1 MKPIFIAGATLL
13 AASGAF
19 AFATAVDRLTAAP
32 DATAPE
38 LSHMTER
45 NLRPAPPPRVSPSV
59 ASTPAATRL
68 SRPDS
73 PDEKPA
79 EQTVSANVAKEIA
92 AVDNDAAV
100 TSPEVNYFIPFKEP
114 GEASE
119 ASADFSGAG
128 SSEAAARHHFETL
141 HQIGVYR

>member
-19 AFATAVDRLTAAP
+19 AFATAIDHLTAAP
-32 DATAPE
+32 DATVPE

-45 NLRPAPPPRVSPSV
+45 NLRPTPPPRVSPSI
-59 ASTPAATRL
+59 ASTPAMTEL
-68 SRPDS
+68 PRPEG
-73 PDEKPA
+73 PDKAPTELA
-79 EQTVSANVAKEIA
+79 ASFNAAKETA
-92 AVDNDAAV
+92 AIDHDAAV
-100 TSPEVNYFIPFKEP
+100 ASPEVNYFIPFKEP

-119 ASADFSGAG
+119 ASADFLGAG